1 MADLS
6 YTLAML
12 GGFGA
17 CALVLR
23 AVAARMSR

>member
-12 GGFGA
+12 GGFGV
-17 CALVLR
+17 CAAVLR
-23 AVAARMSR
+23 AVTARMSR